1 MIQVIELSASLED
14 YLKAIYLINQEKKVV
29 RVKEVAEFL
38 DVKTPSVV
46 DAVSKLSEKELVIH
60 EKYGYLMLSKK
71 GNEAA
76 RLIYNKHEQIFKF
89 LNEVLGIDEDT
100 SQKDACAL
108 EHHISKLSM
117 ERIIKLMKF
126 LESDPDKYRKW
137 IMDFNS
143 FIISDK

>member
-1 MIQVIELSASLED
+1 MVELSASLED
-14 YLKAIYLINQEKKVV
+14 YLEAIYLINQDKKVV

-60 EKYGYLMLSKK
+60 EKYGYLTLSKK

-76 RLIYNKHEQIFKF
+76 KIIYNKHEQIFKF
-89 LNEVLGIDEDT
+89 LNEVLGMDEEI

-108 EHHISKLSM
+108 EHHISKTSM
-117 ERIIKLMKF
+117 EKMIQLMKF
-126 LESDPDKYRKW
+126 LESKPDEYEKW
-137 IMDFNS
+137 ISDFND
-143 FIISDK
+143 FIKSDK

>member
-1 MIQVIELSASLED
+1 MVELSASLED
-14 YLKAIYLINQEKKVV
+14 YLEAIYLINQDKKVV

-60 EKYGYLMLSKK
+60 EKYGYLTLSKK

-76 RLIYNKHEQIFKF
+76 KIIYNKHEQIFKF
-89 LNEVLGIDEDT
+89 LNEVLGMDEEV

-108 EHHISKLSM
+108 EHHISKTSM
-117 ERIIKLMKF
+117 EKMIQLMKF
-126 LESDPDKYRKW
+126 LESKPDEYEKW
-137 IMDFNS
+137 ISDFND
-143 FIISDK
+143 FIKSDK